1 MIMTQQEISRL
12 LDIPDRTLRD
22 WKKNRSRL
30 YNLLESLDY
39 DDTKEKQSFQDTSD
53 VVMFNP
59 KKYTTNCFWQTNET
73 STQTVYSIIYNYL
86 SLMNASDI
94 KQICK
99 DYGKSLVRYVLSDK
113 YKKMYAKGYI
123 STGGM
128 DIQLTGSYNKN
139 DMYKELSRIINDC

>member
-1 MIMTQQEISRL
+1 MTQQEISRL

-22 WKKNRSRL
+22 WKKNRTRL

-39 DDTKEKQSFQDTSD
+39 DDTKEKQSFHDTSD
-53 VVMFNP
+53 VVIFNP
-59 KKYTTNCFWQTNET
+59 EKYTTNCFWQTSET

-86 SLMNASDI
+86 SLMDSSDI

-99 DYGKSLVRYVLSDK
+99 DYGKSLVRYVLNDK
-113 YKKMYAKGYI
+113 YKKMYDKGYI

-128 DIQLTGSYNKN
+128 DIQLSGSYTKSE
-139 DMYKELSRIINDC
+139 MYKELSRIINDC

>member
-1 MIMTQQEISRL
+1 MTQQEISRL

-22 WKKNRSRL
+22 WKKNRTRL
-30 YNLLESLDY
+30 YTLLESLDY
-39 DDTKEKQSFQDTSD
+39 DETKKKQSFHDTSD
-53 VVMFNP
+53 TVIFNP

-86 SLMNASDI
+86 SLMDASDI

-99 DYGKSLVRYVLSDK
+99 DYGKVLVRNVLNDK

-128 DIQLTGSYNKN
+128 DIALSGSFNKSE
-139 DMYKELSRIINDC
+139 MYKELSRIINDC

>member
-39 DDTKEKQSFQDTSD
+39 DESKEKQSFQDTND
-53 VVMFNP
+53 IVIFNP

-73 STQTVYSIIYNYL
+73 SSQTVYSIIYNYL
-86 SLMNASDI
+86 SLMDANDI

-99 DYGKSLVRYVLSDK
+99 DYGKSLVRYVLNDK
-113 YKKMYAKGYI
+113 YKKMYDKGYI
-123 STGGM
+123 STGGI
-128 DIQLTGSYNKN
+128 DIQLSGSYNKSE
-139 DMYKELSRIINDC
+139 MYKELSRIINDC